1 MTRTLLARERKK
13 TMQGCW
19 TSGLDA
25 MGRRGSSA
33 GERKK
38 ALEKNKKTIRFIV
51 QAGGV
56 EKEEGEGEGGGDE
69 LGDVC

>member
-1 MTRTLLARERKK
+1 MARTLLRGRKEGGREKKK

-38 ALEKNKKTIRFIV
+38 ALEKKKKKR
-51 QAGGV
+51 
-56 EKEEGEGEGGGDE
+56 E
-69 LGDVC
+69 